1 MGYQGKS
8 LKTMNKFASLIVVP
22 ILLLGCK
29 ENSALSDVELSDPK
43 LISPEITITKT
54 LNNRGRE
61 QTELVVFLNDKNNN
75 SIDLLKGG
83 VTLNNEKLGIQTEWG
98 GAPYYTLNNLEL
110 YANTKY
116 NFVVSLANDNSY
128 NCNVL
133 SPGDLI
139 KSFNVPE
146 YHNMNNDLSVSW
158 GNLTSNASTR
168 YALEISNDNT
178 LSKEINLSHSIINNG
193 GYVISSRL
201 LKQLSEGQR
210 GDFIITL
217 KASTKGK
224 VDHRFDGGTIKII
237 QLINRQ
243 VTLDLGEAD
252 AAIFTNE
259 DSEEYQH
266 KVAPKTPKL
275 VPEFGWLK
283 FVLTGAGGLLFGF
296 LLFSFIQKRKNKK
309 Q

>member
-1 MGYQGKS
+1 MKK
-8 LKTMNKFASLIVVP
+8 LTALIVAP
-22 ILLLGCK
+22 ILMFGCK

-54 LNNRGRE
+54 LNQRGRE

-83 VTLNNEKLGIQTEWG
+83 VWLNNEKLGIQTEWG

-110 YANTKY
+110 YANTNY
-116 NFVVSLANDNSY
+116 SFVVTLANDNSY
-128 NCNVL
+128 KCSVA
-133 SPGDLI
+133 SPSGLI
-139 KSFNVPE
+139 NSFVVPE
-146 YHNMNNDLSVSW
+146 YHNINSDLNVSW
-158 GNLTSNASTR
+158 EKLNSSAYTSYS
-168 YALEISNDNT
+168 LEITNEDSF
-178 LSKEINLSHSIINNG
+178 SKEINLSRSIIKNG
-193 GYVISSRL
+193 GYVISSSL
-201 LKQLSEGQR
+201 LKQISDGQR

-237 QLINRQ
+237 QLVNRQ

-252 AAIFTNE
+252 AGVFTHE
-259 DSEEYQH
+259 DTEEYQH

-275 VPEFGWLK
+275 VPEFNWLK
-283 FVLTGAGGLLFGF
+283 LTLTGAGGLLFGF

>member
-139 KSFNVPE
+139 NSFNVPE
-146 YHNMNNDLSVSW
+146 YHDMNNDLSVSW

-168 YALEISNDNT
+168 YALEISNDNS

-224 VDHRFDGGTIKII
+224 VDHRFDGGTIKLI

-252 AAIFTNE
+252 AAIFTNK

-283 FVLTGAGGLLFGF
+283 FVLTSAGGLLFGF